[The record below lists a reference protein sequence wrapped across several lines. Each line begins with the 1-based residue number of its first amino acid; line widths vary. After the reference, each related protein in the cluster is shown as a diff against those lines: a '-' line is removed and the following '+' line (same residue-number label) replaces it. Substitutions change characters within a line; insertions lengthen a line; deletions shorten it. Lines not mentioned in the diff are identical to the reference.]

1 MLVATAKLR
10 IHRKVH
16 LTRPRPQPKRNCPTW
31 KPASTPPSN
40 NASPT
45 LKKFSRKRKLL
56 PKIQPSPPMQLVFFL
71 RTPNSK
77 PHKRRLMNFLLAGQ
91 NWKPSLTSDFS
102 LLVHRFLMSLRWR
115 CAPAYGSNEAFL
127 FSRVPSPYPSTRKRV
142 SGTDWA
148 KLCRAFGALCMGSP
162 QEHERLQHHKI
173 HELFVRTAFLFVF
186 LCVLS
191 WLALLGVP

>member
-71 RTPNSK
+71 LTPNSK

-91 NWKPSLTSDFS
+91 SWKPSLTDIY
-102 LLVHRFLMSLRWR
+102 LVDWLVANPFATVQHPVNASIRPDH
-115 CAPAYGSNEAFL
+115 PAFMVIRRIL
-127 FSRVPSPYPSTRKRV
+127 FQRRSQRN
-142 SGTDWA
+142 
-148 KLCRAFGALCMGSP
+148 
-162 QEHERLQHHKI
+162 
-173 HELFVRTAFLFVF
+173 
-186 LCVLS
+186 
-191 WLALLGVP
+191 